1 MPIREPERYRKMNI
15 ETKAGILLYGPPGC
29 GKTLIAKA
37 IANAAKANFI
47 AVQGPEIL
55 SKYVGDS

>member
-1 MPIREPERYRKMNI
+1 MNI